1 MKSVV
6 ANVEQDIPR
15 RSRVV
20 ACSPDDM
27 ADVRTFTRHNRLRT
41 AVTMLVRALALVLRA
56 AGKRSLAPCLAAAA
70 ATAAALRLRRGQGT
84 TVLRL
89 GGPCDDQPPSL
100 LLLFTSLSRRSK
112 ARVSLVQ
119 V

>member
-70 ATAAALRLRRGQGT
+70 TAAALRLRRGQGT

-112 ARVSLVQ
+112 ARVFLVQ